1 MDKGNFM
8 EKALLVVPHN
18 SRKDEWDIED
28 TRSELKSLVIS
39 VGVEVL
45 DLMVCPL
52 REINSSYYIGK
63 GKANEISE
71 RAKALDAGVVIFNC
85 ELSPA
90 QQRGLEDILE
100 AKVIDRTQLILDVF
114 ARRAKSN
121 EGKIQVELAQLNYL
135 LPRLTGKGIELS
147 RLGGGIGTRG
157 PGEQKLEID
166 RRRIKEKISRLKSG
180 LDVLRERR
188 DNLRIQ
194 RRRHSLPLISLV
206 GYTNAGKS
214 SLLNAL
220 TKSDVEVDNR
230 LFSTLDAVTRKLSL
244 PNNQD
249 VLLTDTVG
257 FLHNLPHGLIESFKA
272 TLEEVEGADLLIHV
286 IDISTHLLDEKFKSV
301 NRVLQELGTDQKPVI
316 NVLNK
321 TDQASSKKFIK
332 RMSDEFPDSAALSCL
347 TGEGL
352 DNLRDLI
359 MKKLDYLNTTIK
371 LFIPFSRMDIVSEI
385 SANGDIFEKEFTEKG
400 VNVSARLPKII
411 ADKLKNKLTEK

>member
-1 MDKGNFM
+1 M